1 MAKQAETGKKVTE
14 SISDTAPAATAEKTD
29 PVSIEAAMPTD
40 AELLDLYSAADADTK
55 KAFVALLK
63 GENPQPQDLMAML
76 ADVIG
81 SENVEAMI
89 KNIFNML
96 SSLKRNKKTGSAL
109 QVKKAGAGS
118 LLTFTYLY
126 SLSIYIL
133 LLSFYF
139 WQIRTDIKPE
149 K

>member
-1 MAKQAETGKKVTE
+1 MEKEVETEKKVSE
-14 SISDTAPAATAEKTD
+14 PAPANTAEKTAGTCA
-29 PVSIEAAMPTD
+29 EAAMPTD
-40 AELLDLYSAADADTK
+40 AELLDLYSAADADTQK
-55 KAFVALLK
+55 VFVALLK
-63 GENPQPQDLMAML
+63 GENPQPQDLMAMI

-81 SENVEAMI
+81 SENVGALI
-89 KNIFNML
+89 KNIIQLLGSF
-96 SSLKRNKKTGSAL
+96 KQNKKPGAV
-109 QVKKAGAGS
+109 QKVKKAGAGS

>member
-1 MAKQAETGKKVTE
+1 MAKQAETEKKVPET
-14 SISDTAPAATAEKTD
+14 ISDKAPAATAEKTD
-29 PVSIEAAMPTD
+29 PVSTEAAMPTE

-55 KAFVALLK
+55 KVFVALLK
-63 GENPQPQDLMAML
+63 GENPQPKDLMAML

-81 SENVEAMI
+81 SENIEAMI
-89 KNIFNML
+89 KNIFTML
-96 SSLKRNKKTGSAL
+96 SSLKRNKKPGSAP

>member
-1 MAKQAETGKKVTE
+1 MAKQTETGKNLPG
-14 SISDTAPAATAEKTD
+14 SAADTAPAKTD
-29 PVSIEAAMPTD
+29 HAGTEAAMPTD
-40 AELLDLYSAADADTK
+40 TELLDLYSAADADTQ
-55 KAFVALLK
+55 KAFIALLK
-63 GENPQPQDLMAML
+63 GGKPQPQDLMTMI

-81 SENVEAMI
+81 SENTGALI
-89 KNIFNML
+89 KNIYNML
-96 SSLKRNKKTGSAL
+96 ASFRQNRKTGVTRQMKKTG
-109 QVKKAGAGS
+109 AGS
-118 LLTFTYLY
+118 VLTFTYLY

>member
-1 MAKQAETGKKVTE
+1 MAKEAETEKNRSETV
-14 SISDTAPAATAEKTD
+14 PANTD
-29 PVSIEAAMPTD
+29 HTSAEAAMPTD
-40 AELLDLYSAADADTK
+40 AELLDLYSTADEATK
-55 KAFVALLK
+55 KAFIALLK
-63 GENPQPQDLMAML
+63 GGNPQPQDLMAMI
-76 ADVIG
+76 AEVIG
-81 SENVEAMI
+81 SENVGTLI
-89 KNIFNML
+89 KNIGTML
-96 SSLKRNKKTGSAL
+96 ATFKQNRKSGAGQKL
-109 QVKKAGAGS
+109 KKAGAGS

>member
-1 MAKQAETGKKVTE
+1 MAKEVETEKT
-14 SISDTAPAATAEKTD
+14 ISEPAAEK
-29 PVSIEAAMPTD
+29 PMPTD
-40 AELLDLYSAADADTK
+40 AELLELYSTADADTK

-63 GENPQPQDLMAML
+63 GGNPQPQDLMAML

-81 SENVEAMI
+81 SENVGDLI
-89 KNIFNML
+89 KNIGNML
-96 SSLKRNKKTGSAL
+96 TSIRLNKKPGAL
-109 QVKKAGAGS
+109 QKAKKPGVGS

-126 SLSIYIL
+126 SLSIYVM

>member
-1 MAKQAETGKKVTE
+1 MAKEVETGKKVPE
-14 SISDTAPAATAEKTD
+14 SSADPAAANTAEKTVN
-29 PVSIEAAMPTD
+29 VSPEAAMPTD
-40 AELLDLYSAADADTK
+40 AELLDLYRAADTDTQ

-63 GENPQPQDLMAML
+63 GENPQPQDLMAMIT
-76 ADVIG
+76 DVIG
-81 SENVEAMI
+81 SENVGALI
-89 KNIFNML
+89 KNIFSKL
-96 SSLKRNKKTGSAL
+96 GSFKLKNKSGAVQ

-126 SLSIYIL
+126 SLSIYIM

-139 WQIRTDIKPE
+139 WQIRSDISPE

>member
-1 MAKQAETGKKVTE
+1 MAKQDKTEKIVPE
-14 SISDTAPAATAEKTD
+14 SISDTVPAATAEKMDT
-29 PVSIEAAMPTD
+29 VSTEAAMPTD

-63 GENPQPQDLMAML
+63 GENPQPKDLMTMIT
-76 ADVIG
+76 DMIG
-81 SENVEAMI
+81 SENVEGLI
-89 KNIFNML
+89 KNIFSML
-96 SSLKRNKKTGSAL
+96 SPLKRD
-109 QVKKAGAGS
+109 KKAGAGS
-118 LLTFTYLY
+118 LLAFTYFY
-126 SLSIYIL
+126 SMSIYIL

>member
-1 MAKQAETGKKVTE
+1 MAKEVETEKNRSESPTE
-14 SISDTAPAATAEKTD
+14 PMPANTD
-29 PVSIEAAMPTD
+29 NTSAEAAMPTD

-63 GENPQPQDLMAML
+63 GGNPQTQDLMAMI

-81 SENVEAMI
+81 SENVGALI
-89 KNIFNML
+89 QNIINML
-96 SSLKRNKKTGSAL
+96 GSLKQNKKSGAA
-109 QVKKAGAGS
+109 QKVKKAGAGS

-126 SLSIYIL
+126 SLSIYVL

>member
-1 MAKQAETGKKVTE
+1 MANEVEFEEKAPEAE
-14 SISDTAPAATAEKTD
+14 
-29 PVSIEAAMPTD
+29 MPTD
-40 AELLDLYSAADADTK
+40 AELLELYSAADADTQ

-63 GENPQPQDLMAML
+63 GEKPQPQDLMAMI

-81 SENVEAMI
+81 SENVGTLI
-89 KNIFNML
+89 KNIRSRL
-96 SSLKRNKKTGSAL
+96 GSLKLNKKPGAA
-109 QVKKAGAGS
+109 QQGKKAGAGS